1 MLEPALIEPK
11 LLVWAA
17 LRRAGSTRLWWEAP
31 HRARSLAMVEDGLAR
46 GDRLAIHETSQA
58 IELSQLLRRAA
69 EISDAGHP
77 VVREM
82 HALHQNVQA
91 YLAAARGGAAC
102 GGAAGGGAG
111 VGGAGLGLGSGERP
125 SGQAVPAHIRKMGKR
140 YDDHL
145 EPHYLLLI
153 TYYL

>member
-46 GDRLAIHETSQA
+46 GDRLAIQETSQA

-91 YLAAARGGAAC
+91 YLAAARGGAA
-102 GGAAGGGAG
+102 GGGAG
-111 VGGAGLGLGSGERP
+111 VDGAGLGLGSGERP

-145 EPHYLLLI
+145 EPNYLLLI

>member
-145 EPHYLLLI
+145 EPNY
-153 TYYL
+153 